1 MAQNKTVRIMVADDD
16 PEIRGILKT
25 ALETEGFEVV
35 CVENGKQVIEQI
47 QEDISLCLL
56 DIMMPEMSGIDACK
70 EIRKTDRTPII
81 MVTAKGDDID
91 KIIGLEL
98 GADDYIAKPFNLR
111 EVIARVKAVLRR
123 SAEIEAKGSRDE
135 ISVGGLVVDVSRFSV
150 TLMGEHIACTPKE
163 LDILYML
170 ASNPGQV
177 FTRDELLSQIWGFEF
192 SGETRTVDTHIKR
205 IRAKLDRP
213 DFKWSIKTIYG
224 VGYKFEQK

>member
-16 PEIRGILKT
+16 PEIRDILKT

-98 GADDYIAKPFNLR
+98 GADDYIA
-111 EVIARVKAVLRR
+111 
-123 SAEIEAKGSRDE
+123 
-135 ISVGGLVVDVSRFSV
+135 
-150 TLMGEHIACTPKE
+150 
-163 LDILYML
+163 
-170 ASNPGQV
+170 
-177 FTRDELLSQIWGFEF
+177 
-192 SGETRTVDTHIKR
+192 
-205 IRAKLDRP
+205 
-213 DFKWSIKTIYG
+213 
-224 VGYKFEQK
+224 